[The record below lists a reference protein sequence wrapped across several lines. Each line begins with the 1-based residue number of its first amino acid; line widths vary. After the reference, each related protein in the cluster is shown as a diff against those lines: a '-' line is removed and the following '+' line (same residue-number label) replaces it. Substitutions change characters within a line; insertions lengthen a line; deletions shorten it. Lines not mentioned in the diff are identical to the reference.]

1 MFVDRVRIWAR
12 AGKGGDGCCSFR
24 REKFVPEGGPDGGDG
39 GKGGDVVLKVN
50 PHLNNLAHLQYK
62 PHQFAKNGMGGAGAL
77 RSGRQGAPVVI
88 EVPAGTVVSE
98 IPTDDTTFERSVP
111 FELAEQIADMTT
123 EGQTH
128 LLCPGGRGG
137 KGNAHFKSSVNRAP
151 SKFEKGHE
159 GARGQFLLELKSIAD
174 VGLVGLPNAGKSSL
188 LTALSAARPKIAPY
202 PFTTLQPNIGVVH
215 LDNTQGREARF
226 NVADIPGLIEGAHVG
241 VGLGFDFL
249 RHIERCRILAF
260 VIDMAGTEGRDP
272 REDYAQLRKEIKLYS
287 AELAQRPRM
296 VVANKTELPEAAEH
310 LAAFRRRFREK
321 VVAISAKDGTGLPE
335 LKQLL
340 WEKLQQP

>member
-1 MFVDRVRIWAR
+1 MFVDRVRIWAK
-12 AGKGGDGCCSFR
+12 AGKGGNGCCSFR

-62 PHQFAKNGMGGAGAL
+62 PHQFAQNGMGGAGAL
-77 RSGRQGAPVVI
+77 RAGRQGAPVVV

-98 IPTDDTTFERSVP
+98 IPTDETTFDRSVP
-111 FELAEQIADMTT
+111 FELARQVADMTA
-123 EGQTH
+123 EGQTF
-128 LLCPGGRGG
+128 LLCRGGRGG
-137 KGNAHFKSSVNRAP
+137 RGNAHFKSSVNRAP

-159 GARGQFLLELKSIAD
+159 GAKGQFLLELKSIAD

-188 LTALSAARPKIAPY
+188 LGALSAARPKIAPY
-202 PFTTLQPNIGVVH
+202 PFTTLQPMVGVVE
-215 LDNTQGREARF
+215 LDGAEGAGNRF
-226 NVADIPGLIEGAHVG
+226 NVADIPGLIEGAHAG

-249 RHIERCRILAF
+249 RHIERCRILAY

-287 AELAQRPRM
+287 ADLAKRPRL
-296 VVANKTELPEAAEH
+296 VIANKTELPEASAH
-310 LAAFRRRFREK
+310 LAAFKKRFREK
-321 VVAISAKDGTGLPE
+321 VAAVSAKEGEGLAE
-335 LKQLL
+335 LKRQL
-340 WEKLQQP
+340 WGKLHEP